1 MALLSRFFFAD
12 SSAKAHDPAI
22 AMTKDRKDVLLWAA
36 LIAGFLGVVI
46 ATFVM

>member
-1 MALLSRFFFAD
+1 LSRFFFAD
-12 SSAKAHDPAI
+12 LSAKAHDPAI

>member
-1 MALLSRFFFAD
+1 LSAE
-12 SSAKAHDPAI
+12 AHDPAI
-22 AMTKDRKDVLLWAA
+22 VMTKDRKDVLLWAA

>member
-1 MALLSRFFFAD
+1 
-12 SSAKAHDPAI
+12 
-22 AMTKDRKDVLLWAA
+22 MTKDRKDVLLWAA

>member
-1 MALLSRFFFAD
+1 LSRFFFAD
-12 SSAKAHDPAI
+12 WSAKAHDPAI